1 MPTQFETFKDLS
13 ITFKKHPVTD
23 DLVTVKDKS
32 AVAQSIKGLLLTRR
46 GERPFQ
52 PDLGSGLQDLLFE
65 PMDYGSAALIKKEIR
80 ETLNRFEP
88 RISITKLM
96 CYPDLMNNGYEVEL
110 EYKIIGREDRA
121 VALDI
126 FLERTR

>member
-1 MPTQFETFKDLS
+1 MPEVSTFKDLS

-23 DLVTVKDKS
+23 DLVTVKDKA

-52 PDLGSGLQDLLFE
+52 PDLGSGLQNLLFE
-65 PMDYGSAALIKKEIR
+65 PFDYGSGALIKKEIK
-80 ETLNRFEP
+80 ETLSRYEP

-96 CYPDLMNNGYEVEL
+96 CYPDMSNNGYEVEL
-110 EYKIIGREDRA
+110 EYFILGREDRA

>member
-1 MPTQFETFKDLS
+1 MPEVSTFKDLS
-13 ITFKKHPVTD
+13 VTFKKHPVTD
-23 DLVTVKDKS
+23 DLVTVKDKA

-52 PDLGSGLQDLLFE
+52 PDLGSGLQNLLFE
-65 PMDYGSAALIKKEIR
+65 PLDYGSGALIKKEIK
-80 ETLNRFEP
+80 ETLSRYEP

-96 CYPDLMNNGYEVEL
+96 CYPDVSNNGYEVEL
-110 EYKIIGREDRA
+110 EYFILGREDRA

>member
-1 MPTQFETFKDLS
+1 MPEVSTFKDLS

-23 DLVTVKDKS
+23 DLVIVKDKA

-52 PDLGSGLQDLLFE
+52 PQLGSGLQDLLFE
-65 PMDYGSAALIKKEIR
+65 PLDYGSGALIKKEIK
-80 ETLNRFEP
+80 ETLNWYEP

-96 CYPDLMNNGYEVEL
+96 CYPDVSNNGYEVEL
-110 EYKIIGREDRA
+110 EYFILGREDRA

>member
-1 MPTQFETFKDLS
+1 MPEVSTFKDLS

-32 AVAQSIKGLLLTRR
+32 AIAQSITNLLMTRK

-52 PDLGSGLQDLLFE
+52 PELGSGLQDMLFE
-65 PMDYGSAALIKKEIR
+65 PLDYGSGALIKKEIK
-80 ETLNRFEP
+80 ETLSRYEP

-96 CYPDLMNNGYEVEL
+96 CYPDVSNNGYEVEL
-110 EYKIIGREDRA
+110 EYFILGREDRA

>member
-1 MPTQFETFKDLS
+1 MPSFQTFKDLS

>member
-1 MPTQFETFKDLS
+1 MPEVSNLQRFEYY
-13 ITFKKHPVTD
+13 IQKHPVTD

>member
-1 MPTQFETFKDLS
+1 MPEVSTFKDLS
-13 ITFKKHPVTD
+13 VTFKKHPVTD

-96 CYPDLMNNGYEVEL
+96 CYPDLMNNGYDVEL

>member
-1 MPTQFETFKDLS
+1 MPEVSTFKDLS

-23 DLVTVKDKS
+23 DLVTVKDKA

-52 PDLGSGLQDLLFE
+52 PDLGSGLQNLLFE
-65 PMDYGSAALIKKEIR
+65 PLDYGSGALIKKEIK
-80 ETLNRFEP
+80 ETLNRYEP

-96 CYPDLMNNGYEVEL
+96 CYPDISNNGYEVEL
-110 EYKIIGREDRA
+110 EYFTLGREDRA

>member
-1 MPTQFETFKDLS
+1 MPEVSTFKDLS

-96 CYPDLMNNGYEVEL
+96 CYPDLMNNGYDVEL

>member
-1 MPTQFETFKDLS
+1 MPEVSTFKDLS
-13 ITFKKHPVTD
+13 VTFKKHPVTD
-23 DLVTVKDKS
+23 DLVIVKDKA

-52 PDLGSGLQDLLFE
+52 PDLGSGLQNLLFE
-65 PMDYGSAALIKKEIR
+65 PLDYGSGALIKKEIK
-80 ETLNRFEP
+80 ETLNRYEP

-96 CYPDLMNNGYEVEL
+96 CYPDMSNNGYEVEL
-110 EYKIIGREDRA
+110 EYFILGREDRA

>member
-1 MPTQFETFKDLS
+1 MPEVSTFKDLS

-52 PDLGSGLQDLLFE
+52 PDLGSGLQNLLFE
-65 PMDYGSAALIKKEIR
+65 PMDYGTSALIKKEIT
-80 ETLNRFEP
+80 ETLAKFEP
-88 RISITKLM
+88 RVVVTNLI
-96 CYPDLMNNGYEVEL
+96 CFPDYDNNGYNVEL
-110 EYKIIGREDRA
+110 QYRIRGREDRP
-121 VALDI
+121 VVIDI

>member
-1 MPTQFETFKDLS
+1 MPEVSTFKDLS

-23 DLVTVKDKS
+23 DLVTVKDKA

-52 PDLGSGLQDLLFE
+52 PDLGSGLQNLLFE
-65 PMDYGSAALIKKEIR
+65 PLDYGSGALIKKEIK
-80 ETLNRFEP
+80 ETLSRYEP

-96 CYPDLMNNGYEVEL
+96 CYPDVSNNGYEVEL
-110 EYKIIGREDRA
+110 EYLILGRNDRA
-121 VALDI
+121 VAIDI

>member
-1 MPTQFETFKDLS
+1 MPEVSTFKDLS

-52 PDLGSGLQDLLFE
+52 PDLGSGLQNLLFE
-65 PMDYGSAALIKKEIR
+65 PLDYGSAALIKAEIA
-80 ETLNRFEP
+80 ETLSIHEP
-88 RISITKLM
+88 RIQIDTIR
-96 CYPDLMNNGYEVEL
+96 CNPDFENNGFREIIP
-110 EYKIIGREDRA
+110 KI
-121 VALDI
+121 
-126 FLERTR
+126 ER

>member
-1 MPTQFETFKDLS
+1 MPEVSTFKDLS

-52 PDLGSGLQDLLFE
+52 PDLGSGLQNLLFE
-65 PMDYGSAALIKKEIR
+65 PLDYGSGALIKKEIK
-80 ETLNRFEP
+80 ETLNQYEP

>member
-1 MPTQFETFKDLS
+1 MPEVSTFKDLS

-110 EYKIIGREDRA
+110 VYKIIGREDRA

>member
-1 MPTQFETFKDLS
+1 MPEVSTFKDLS

-23 DLVTVKDKS
+23 DLVTVKDKA

>member
-13 ITFKKHPVTD
+13 ITVKKHPVTD
-23 DLVTVKDKS
+23 DLVTVKDKA

-96 CYPDLMNNGYEVEL
+96 CYPDLMNNGYDVEL

>member
-1 MPTQFETFKDLS
+1 MPEVSTFKDLS

>member
-1 MPTQFETFKDLS
+1 MPEVSTFKDLS

-23 DLVTVKDKS
+23 DLVTVKDKA

-52 PDLGSGLQDLLFE
+52 PDLGSGLQNLLFE
-65 PMDYGSAALIKKEIR
+65 PLDYGSGALIKKEIV
-80 ETLNRFEP
+80 ETLNRYEP
-88 RISITKLM
+88 RIQISNLE
-96 CYPDLMNNGYEVEL
+96 CYPDYGNNGYEVLL
-110 EYKIIGREDRA
+110 EYLILGRDDEA
-121 VALDI
+121 VAIDI

>member
-1 MPTQFETFKDLS
+1 MPTFPTFKDLS
-13 ITFKKHPVTD
+13 VTFKKHPVTD
-23 DLVTVKDKS
+23 DLVTVKDKA

-52 PDLGSGLQDLLFE
+52 PDLGSGLQNLLFE
-65 PMDYGSAALIKKEIR
+65 PLDYGSGALIKKEIK
-80 ETLNRFEP
+80 ETLSRYEP

-96 CYPDLMNNGYEVEL
+96 CYPDVSNNGYEVEL
-110 EYKIIGREDRA
+110 EYFILGREDRA

>member
-1 MPTQFETFKDLS
+1 MPKVSTFKDLS

-65 PMDYGSAALIKKEIR
+65 PMDYGSAALIKQEISQCISR
-80 ETLNRFEP
+80 YEP
-88 RISITKLM
+88 RIRVQRIY
-96 CYPDLMNNGYEVEL
+96 CNVDFDNNGYNVEMQ
-110 EYKIIGREDRA
+110 YKIVGRDDRPVA
-121 VALDI
+121 VDF